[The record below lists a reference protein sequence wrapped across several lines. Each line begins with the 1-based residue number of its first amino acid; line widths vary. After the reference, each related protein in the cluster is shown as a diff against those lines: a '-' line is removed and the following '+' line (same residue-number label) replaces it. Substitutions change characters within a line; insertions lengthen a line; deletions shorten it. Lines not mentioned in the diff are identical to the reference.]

1 MITSLQKFSH
11 IVDWPSFMAAR
22 VGDMQDLRLRKFFQA
37 GVCDP
42 DTTVGRVSFVALDFE
57 TTGLNYDCDDIVS
70 IGLIPFTLS
79 GISCS
84 GAEYWILKP
93 RQSLENS
100 VVIHGITH
108 SDVCKAPDLTKI
120 FEDLLEVLAGKVVV
134 AHCLDIERNFL
145 HSALVKRLGE
155 GVCFPMVDT
164 MAIEAEK
171 QIKKNGF
178 LQKMFRRRYP
188 SIRLADA
195 RQRYGLPIYQSHHA
209 LTDALAT
216 AELFLAQL
224 AHHYSPDLPVQNL
237 WR

>member
-1 MITSLQKFSH
+1 
-11 IVDWPSFMAAR
+11 MAAR
-22 VGDMQDLRLRKFFQA
+22 AGDLQDVRLRKFFQA

-42 DTTVGRVSFVALDFE
+42 DTTVDRVSFVALDFE
-57 TTGLNYDCDDIVS
+57 TTGLHPGRDDIVS

-84 GAEYWILKP
+84 AAEYWILKP
-93 RQSLENS
+93 RQALEDS

-108 SDVCKAPDLTKI
+108 SDVHDAPDLTKI
-120 FEDLLEVLAGKVVV
+120 FEDLLEVLAGKIVV
-134 AHCLDIERNFL
+134 AHCLEIERNFL

-155 GVCFPMVDT
+155 GVCFPMIDT

-171 QIKKNGF
+171 QIKNSGF
-178 LQKMFRRRYP
+178 LQKLFRRRYH

-195 RQRYGLPIYQSHHA
+195 RGRYGLPIYQSHHA

-216 AELFLAQL
+216 AELFLAQV
-224 AHHYSPDLPVQNL
+224 AHHYSPELRVKNL

>member
-1 MITSLQKFSH
+1 
-11 IVDWPSFMAAR
+11 
-22 VGDMQDLRLRKFFQA
+22 MQDLRLRKFFQA

-42 DTTVGRVSFVALDFE
+42 DTTVDRVSFVALDFE
-57 TTGLNYDCDDIVS
+57 TTGLHPSHDDIVS

-84 GAEYWILKP
+84 DAEYWILKP

-100 VVIHGITH
+100 VIHGITH
-108 SDVCKAPDLTKI
+108 SDICGAPDLTKI
-120 FEDLLEVLAGKVVV
+120 FEDLLEVLAGKIVV

-145 HSALVKRLGE
+145 YNALVERLGE
-155 GVCFPMVDT
+155 GVCFPMIDT

-171 QIKKNGF
+171 QKKNNGF
-178 LQKMFRRRYP
+178 LQKLFRRPSP

-224 AHHYSPDLPVQNL
+224 AHHYSSDLPVKNL
-237 WR
+237 WS